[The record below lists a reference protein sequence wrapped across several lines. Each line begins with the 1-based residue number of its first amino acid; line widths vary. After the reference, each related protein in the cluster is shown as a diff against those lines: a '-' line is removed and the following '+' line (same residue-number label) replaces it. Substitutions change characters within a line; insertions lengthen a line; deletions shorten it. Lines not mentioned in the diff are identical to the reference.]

1 MKKEKLKF
9 LLISI
14 VIGLIGGIIAVF
26 FLDLNVMCNFG
37 LISYIPNCSNPITFV
52 LLMVGTAII
61 IYLIWYILIPSV

>member
-1 MKKEKLKF
+1 MKKEKLKL

-14 VIGLIGGIIAVF
+14 AVGLVVGVLAAF

-37 LISYIPNCSNPITFV
+37 LISYVPNCTNPVIFV
-52 LLMVGTAII
+52 LLMVGTATI